1 MSKLVRDAMTA
12 NPRTVQLDASVVDA
26 ARIMAEEDVGSVPVV
41 DADAIL
47 AGMITDRDIAL
58 RVVAAGKD
66 PSSITAGEIATR
78 EVSPAYPD
86 EPLDEALEQMAYRQV
101 RRLPVIE
108 DDRVVGILAQADV
121 VHEVKD
127 KKAARLVEEISQ
139 PGTADSSANL
149 LSR

>member
-66 PSSITAGEIATR
+66 PSSTTAGEIATGQ
-78 EVSPAYPD
+78 VSPAYPD

-127 KKAARLVEEISQ
+127 KKAAHLVEEISQ
-139 PGTADSSANL
+139 PGTEDSSAHL
-149 LSR
+149 

>member
-66 PSSITAGEIATR
+66 PSSTTAGEIATR
-78 EVSPAYPD
+78 QVSPAYPD

-127 KKAARLVEEISQ
+127 KKAAHLVEEISQ
-139 PGTADSSANL
+139 PGTEDSSAHL